1 MGYLVMRLEKKE
13 NTMTWQQLK
22 KRIQTEI
29 QPNHQGILKCRD
41 DERRSIVSNDGNKI
55 RIRTGVKTDAAKSI
69 TYDMIKF
76 AYEKISSGE
85 DFDSACYQ
93 NRYPN
98 EYNNGPCRY
107 SIVGGILVEMGEA
120 RRIPFGVNSCIYRKK
135 GSA

>member
-1 MGYLVMRLEKKE
+1 MRLEKKE
-13 NTMTWQQLK
+13 TNDLATMK

-55 RIRTGVKTDAAKSI
+55 RIRTGVKKTDAAKSI

-85 DFDSACYQ
+85 DFDSACT
-93 NRYPN
+93 R
-98 EYNNGPCRY
+98 
-107 SIVGGILVEMGEA
+107 IVIQ
-120 RRIPFGVNSCIYRKK
+120 
-135 GSA
+135 